1 MLSTAYCHLPTA
13 YCLSLMDSETKREF
27 KEGAGPG
34 VLWAGVL
41 AGPLAA
47 LAQLQA
53 NYALVLWVCGSGQR
67 WVLHAVSLL
76 ALVVTA
82 GAGLL
87 SWRNWRKA
95 GAGWEDEGAGPVPR
109 SRFMSA
115 VGMLVSAHSALV
127 VIAQWVAVFVYGACQ
142 RT

>member
-1 MLSTAYCHLPTA
+1 LGEVSADA
-13 YCLSLMDSETKREF
+13 AGEF

-34 VLWAGVL
+34 LLWACVL

-53 NYALVLWVCGSGQR
+53 NYALVLWACGSGGT
-67 WVLHAVSLL
+67 WALHAVSLL
-76 ALVVTA
+76 ALLVAA

-87 SWRNWRKA
+87 AWRNWRKA
-95 GAGWEDEGAGPVPR
+95 GARWEDGGAGVLPR

-115 VGMLVSAHSALV
+115 VGMFVSAHSALV
-127 VIAQWVAVFVYGACQ
+127 VIAQWIAVFIFGACQ
-142 RT
+142 RS

>member
-1 MLSTAYCHLPTA
+1 MGAEA
-13 YCLSLMDSETKREF
+13 AGEF
-27 KEGAGPG
+27 KQGAGPG
-34 VLWAGVL
+34 VLWACVL

-53 NYALVLWVCGSGQR
+53 NYALVLWVCGSGQG
-67 WVLHAVSLL
+67 WTLHAVSLAALLVCLGSGLL
-76 ALVVTA
+76 AL
-82 GAGLL
+82 
-87 SWRNWRKA
+87 RNWRRA
-95 GAGWEDEGAGPVPR
+95 GAIWEDGGAGVLPR

-127 VIAQWVAVFVYGACQ
+127 VIAQWVAVFVYSACQ

>member
-1 MLSTAYCHLPTA
+1 VSAEA
-13 YCLSLMDSETKREF
+13 AREF

-34 VLWAGVL
+34 ALWACVL

-53 NYALVLWVCGSGQR
+53 NYALVLWVCGTGRAWS
-67 WVLHAVSLL
+67 LHAVSLA
-76 ALVVTA
+76 ALLIAA
-82 GAGLL
+82 GAALL
-87 SWRNWRKA
+87 SWRNWHRA
-95 GAGWEDEGAGPVPR
+95 GAVWEDGGAGVLPR
-109 SRFMSA
+109 SRFMAA

-127 VIAQWVAVFVYGACQ
+127 IIAQWIAVFVYDPCQ